1 MHAVDY
7 VVVGIYLLLMVLIG
21 FRTRNS
27 STNISDYV
35 RMGNKSTWWLA
46 GFSLFMSQFSA
57 TTFTGLAGSAYIAG
71 WSIMVSQ
78 FVTAAGFFLQA
89 FWIAPM
95 LRRTRAITPM
105 DVVRSRFGPA
115 AEQLKVYIS
124 TLSSFF
130 FAGFFLLGF
139 GTFASAL
146 FGLPLWV
153 VVIVMGLIV
162 VFYSV
167 SGGSWSVQITDSL
180 QALIL
185 IPVTVA
191 FSILCLHH
199 IGGIDGLISAIEA
212 AGLTRDFAFVKPPN
226 HEYVTDLPVRK
237 GNFTWLWILGSV
249 LNALI
254 VSIGINTSH
263 RYLSLKDEASSSKAA
278 LLAGVLTLC
287 GAFIWYIP
295 PIVGRLVFADDILAV
310 RAIANPADAAYAITA
325 MKLLPPGLMGL
336 VFVCMMAATMS
347 SMDGFLTGTAG
358 FIVRNL
364 YQPLARTLRFA
375 EMSDFAQLR
384 MTRLV
389 NLGLGLWA
397 IVMSFVLNRIA
408 GSSGMFEVL
417 QTIIT
422 LIAAP
427 TSIPFALSLV
437 CRRIPLWGLFA
448 GMLSGVAVSVTL
460 FALRAR
466 GITME
471 WGYET
476 ILMSAACVLPT
487 FFSIAFWKYTSPKFR
502 ALVERF
508 FALIETPIAVK
519 AEVGDVADSGL
530 LRTVG
535 VNAMGIGSLL
545 LLLLIWCDRL
555 SDVYTVLGISA
566 FLFSV
571 GGLMLLQSR
580 RNAILLRV

>member
-1 MHAVDY
+1 MHPVDY
-7 VVVGIYLLLMVLIG
+7 IVVGSYLLLMVVIG
-21 FRTRNS
+21 LRTQS
-27 STNISDYV
+27 SSANLSDYV

-78 FVTAAGFFLQA
+78 LVTALGFFLQA
-89 FWIAPM
+89 FWIAPL

-153 VVIVMGLIV
+153 VVVVMGLIV

-185 IPVTVA
+185 IPVTIA
-191 FSILCLHH
+191 FSLLCLHK
-199 IGGIDGLISAIEA
+199 IGGIDGLFDSIEA
-212 AGLTRDFAFVKPPN
+212 AGLTRDFSFVKPQGYD
-226 HEYVTDLPVRK
+226 YVSDLPVRE
-237 GNFTWLWILGSV
+237 GNFTWLWIMGSV
-249 LNALI
+249 LNAVI

-278 LLAGVLTLC
+278 VLAGILTLF
-287 GAFIWYIP
+287 GAFIWYVP
-295 PIVGRLVFADDILAV
+295 PIVGRLLFADDISAV
-310 RAIANPADAAYAITA
+310 QGIPNPADAAYAITA
-325 MKLLPPGLMGL
+325 LKLLPPGLMGL
-336 VFVCMMAATMS
+336 IFVCMMAATMS

-364 YQPLARTLRFA
+364 YQPLARTLKFA
-375 EMSDFAQLR
+375 KISDARELSVTR
-384 MTRLV
+384 MV
-389 NLGLGLWA
+389 NLALGLWA

-417 QTIIT
+417 QTVIT
-422 LIAAP
+422 LIGAP
-427 TSIPFALSLV
+427 TSIPFALSLI

-448 GMLSGVAVSVTL
+448 GMLSGVAVSITL
-460 FALRAR
+460 FVLRSK
-466 GITME
+466 GITMQ

-476 ILMSAACVLPT
+476 LLMTSVCVLPT
-487 FFSIAFWKYTSPKFR
+487 IVSMAFWKHTSSAFR
-502 ALVERF
+502 DHVDRF
-508 FALIETPIAVK
+508 FKMIETPIVVRD
-519 AEVGDVADSGL
+519 EVGEGADSNL
-530 LRTVG
+530 LRMVG
-535 VNAMGIGSLL
+535 LNALAIGALE
-545 LLLLIWCDRL
+545 LLLLIWCNNR
-555 SDVYTVLGISA
+555 SDVYTVLGIGA

-571 GGLMLLQSR
+571 GGIMLLKSR
-580 RNAILLRV
+580 RNAEMGI